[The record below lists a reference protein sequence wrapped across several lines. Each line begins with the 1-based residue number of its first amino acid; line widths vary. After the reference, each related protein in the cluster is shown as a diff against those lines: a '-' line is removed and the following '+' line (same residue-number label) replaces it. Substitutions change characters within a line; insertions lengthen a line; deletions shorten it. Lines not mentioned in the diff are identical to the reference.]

1 MSEELILRKSPGL
14 RTRPVPEVDSLMVF
28 SPHSGK
34 IHWLGLNT
42 WLLFELCD
50 GRSLRELERGY
61 SELAGDKLGEGGA
74 QRQVQRGLD
83 SLIGSRLVEALAV
96 DTA

>member
-1 MSEELILRKSPGL
+1 MRDELRVRKAAGL
-14 RTRPVPEVDSLMVF
+14 RARPVTQAECLMVF

-50 GRSLRELERGY
+50 GRTVEELEQGY
-61 SELAGDKLGEGGA
+61 VEMTGVGSGQDGAAGPV
-74 QRQVQRGLD
+74 RRGLE
-83 SLIGSRLVEALAV
+83 SLLNSRLVEAIPDPA
-96 DTA
+96 